1 MRENCSSGGN
11 GGLGSGDRVILF
23 SNQEPTSA
31 YIGLTST
38 EIRSTLTTITGI
50 HTLLLETTLSAE
62 QRAYIAS
69 AQEATNG
76 VLSLVND
83 LADFSLIEVAENGV
97 GAVSSFGKKEYD
109 LILMD
114 GEMPIL
120 NGYDATRIIRKEKTT
135 RGVTMPVHVCGM
147 IAGSGGEEALR
158 CLEAGMDD
166 TITKPLNR
174 TSLLPCSRN
183 GFVLNPPNYRGY
195 TNTGF
200 E

>member
-1 MRENCSSGGN
+1 MHTIAESDANRKV
-11 GGLGSGDRVILF
+11 RIL
-23 SNQEPTSA
+23 
-31 YIGLTST
+31 
-38 EIRSTLTTITGI
+38 
-50 HTLLLETTLSAE
+50 
-62 QRAYIAS
+62 
-69 AQEATNG
+69 
-76 VLSLVND
+76 
-83 LADFSLIEVAENGV
+83 LADDNAANRKKVRKMISNAGYYCDVAENDV
-97 GAVSSFGKKEYD
+97 DAVSSFGKKEYD

-120 NGYDATRIIRKEKTT
+120 NGYDATRIIRKEETT
-135 RGVTMPVHVCGM
+135 RGVTMPVSVCGM